1 MTRALLSRLLIIVVV
16 SLLAQAGL
24 AQAGQARGGAARTPL
39 HASEV
44 QADRAKVHDRE
55 WLKSQVRRRYGTAA
69 IPSKTTPKPS
79 SDPNEKPA
87 PKKDPAK
94 SSSD

>member
-1 MTRALLSRLLIIVVV
+1 MTRALSSRLLIIAVVP
-16 SLLAQAGL
+16 LLANV
-24 AQAGQARGGAARTPL
+24 GQARGVSARTPL
-39 HASEV
+39 HASGA
-44 QADRAKVHDRE
+44 QADRAKAHDRE